1 MGGVLAQAGQSQG
14 YRDWLQESE
23 FSKVFDVVSLDDWP
37 DALALKLVHR
47 EAAVLEEHHAYID
60 GQIKIRRVAHVAVGV
75 EMLPADVEGANK
87 LFRHSFRSY
96 RQE

>member
-14 YRDWLQESE
+14 YRDWLQEPE

-37 DALALKLVHR
+37 DALALELLHR
-47 EAAVLEEHHAYID
+47 EAAILEEHHAYID
-60 GQIKIRRVAHVAVGV
+60 GQIEISRVAHVAVGV

-87 LFRHSFRSY
+87 WFGHSSRY
-96 RQE
+96 RQEE